1 MAYLLAVEAGT
12 GSCRAV
18 LFSEAGAEVAAAGT
32 AWAEVTLLDDR
43 PDDRAAAGLDLDRG
57 WKLLAATIREALGRS
72 GVRPTEVRAVSAAS
86 LRGGFVLMD
95 AAGRELWSC
104 GSTAPRVAA
113 EARRIRSED
122 PGFERRAYERSGQT
136 LAMAAIPRLLWLEK
150 AAPRAYEEAATLL
163 MLSDWIAARLTGDM
177 VAAASNAC
185 TTGLFSRGDRA
196 WDPTLAD
203 RWRVRSDLF
212 PPVVEA
218 GTVVGAVSGQAAAET
233 GLAPGTP
240 VVAGGGDA
248 QVAALGLGGTDEHRV
263 AVVGGSFWQQIV
275 TLNEARTDPSM
286 RVRANCHVLP
296 DRWEAE
302 TIAFH
307 PGATVAWFARAFGS
321 RDERDRAGTLQ
332 RLTEEA
338 CRVPPGSHG
347 VIAIFSNAMDY
358 ADWRHA
364 APSFLN
370 LPLDQGPAIPAVLF
384 RSFLEST
391 AVVTRENLRRIR
403 SFSGAAPA
411 EVVFGGKAAGNE
423 LWARILADALQLPV
437 WIPRV
442 AEATALGAAV
452 CAGSGI
458 GVFDGLAQGARQL
471 AHHDR
476 VVEPDPG
483 VAAAYE
489 ELAERWAAAYP
500 PQLQLADRGVTTP
513 LWSPPG

>member
-1 MAYLLAVEAGT
+1 MAYLLAIDAGT
-12 GSCRAV
+12 GSCRAA
-18 LFSEAGAEVAAAGT
+18 LFTEAGAEVAAAGT
-32 AWAEVTLLDDR
+32 GWAEVTRLDDR
-43 PDDRAAAGLDLDRG
+43 SDETAAAGLDLDRA

-72 GVRPTEVRAVSAAS
+72 GVHPAEVRAVSAAS

-104 GSTAPRVAA
+104 GSTAPRVA
-113 EARRIRSED
+113 EEVRRIRGD
-122 PGFERRAYERSGQT
+122 DLGFERRAYERSGQT

-150 AAPRAYEEAATLL
+150 HAPHAYERAAALL
-163 MLSDWIAARLTGDM
+163 MLSDWIAARLTGE
-177 VAAASNAC
+177 VAAAISNAC
-185 TTGLFSRGDRA
+185 TTGLVSLRDRA

-203 RWRVRSDLF
+203 RWRVRSVLF
-212 PPVVEA
+212 SPLVEA
-218 GTVVGAVSGQAAAET
+218 GTVVGSVSGRAAAET

-240 VVAGGGDA
+240 VVAAGGDA
-248 QVAALGLGGTDEHRV
+248 QVAALGLGSAGADHV

-275 TLNEARTDPSM
+275 TLAEARTDPSM
-286 RVRANCHVLP
+286 RVRVNCHVLP

-307 PGATVAWFARAFGS
+307 PGATVAWFARAFGP
-321 RDERDRAGTLQ
+321 RDEPDQAGALR
-332 RLTEEA
+332 RLTEA
-338 CRVPPGSHG
+338 ARRVPPGSHG

-403 SFSGAAPA
+403 SFSGAEPA

-423 LWARILADALQLPV
+423 LWARILADTLQLPV
-437 WIPRV
+437 RIPRV
-442 AEATALGAAV
+442 TEATALGAAV
-452 CAGSGI
+452 CAGAGV
-458 GVFDGLAQGARQL
+458 GVFDRLAEGARQF

-483 VAAAYE
+483 AAAAYD
-489 ELAERWAAAYP
+489 ELAGRWAAAYP

-513 LWSPPG
+513 LWSAPG